1 MNSYIRNGA
10 LFIFIKANAID
21 FIMLLFFN
29 TLETNHPTSFFPRRL
44 WGSGFIRFCG
54 VGEVAEHRLPVL
66 CVSTYAHSIQETSH
80 LGMVFGHPSVQI
92 TVSQPHP
99 NPKVSSSKLLST
111 GHIWGYFFFPSASC
125 WGSKKCCD
133 DIPSLSTEI
142 FHIVISPACWATGTP
157 RLCSSH
163 GLHLAEH
170 TGLLCSQRVLSTPF
184 LPGDYGSVLLFF
196 PFPPGLPWEKSRR
209 KWNWSCSV
217 VSDSL

>member
-29 TLETNHPTSFFPRRL
+29 MLETNHPTSFFPRRL
-44 WGSGFIRFCG
+44 WGSGFICFCE

-111 GHIWGYFFFPSASC
+111 GHIWGYFFFLLP
-125 WGSKKCCD
+125 
-133 DIPSLSTEI
+133 
-142 FHIVISPACWATGTP
+142 
-157 RLCSSH
+157 
-163 GLHLAEH
+163 LAEAPRNAISFSR
-170 TGLLCSQRVLSTPF
+170 GSSQPRDQTQVSCI
-184 LPGDYGSVLLFF
+184 G
-196 PFPPGLPWEKSRR
+196 RR
-209 KWNWSCSV
+209 I
-217 VSDSL
+217 L